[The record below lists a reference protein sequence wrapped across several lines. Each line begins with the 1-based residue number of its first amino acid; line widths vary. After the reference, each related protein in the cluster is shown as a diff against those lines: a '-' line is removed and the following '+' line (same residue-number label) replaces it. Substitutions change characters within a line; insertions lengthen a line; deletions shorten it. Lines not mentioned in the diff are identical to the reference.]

1 MSPRLNTIISTCK
14 EKQKNQRAFAANAT
28 NARTR
33 LNGKQEAVTA
43 QDKADSHMVMAHD
56 RYAGGDRSV
65 KDSILDLWQKDK
77 TCGWITSFAG
87 CSGDS
92 WQESKKTKSGW
103 ISRHAISMDLWNA
116 KAADRPEDDSDLLKD
131 ILNNCEKDQDWD
143 EKYPYEK
150 AMKARG
156 EWRYKWV
163 NKALTEEENK
173 KFASMQENRHLNKEG
188 TLH

>member
-1 MSPRLNTIISTCK
+1 
-14 EKQKNQRAFAANAT
+14 
-28 NARTR
+28 
-33 LNGKQEAVTA
+33 
-43 QDKADSHMVMAHD
+43 
-56 RYAGGDRSV
+56 
-65 KDSILDLWQKDK
+65 
-77 TCGWITSFAG
+77 
-87 CSGDS
+87 
-92 WQESKKTKSGW
+92 
-103 ISRHAISMDLWNA
+103 MDLWNA